1 MAKAKTSDNEPN
13 LKLPEKT
20 VSQLKN
26 VNQRLLSHGFDNIKV
41 LNSIAVDELEITSK
55 SMTVEELFAFV
66 IKKTYDLQK
75 KGVVKENARSVGRG
89 SLYEKRRC

>member
-1 MAKAKTSDNEPN
+1 MAKSKTDPN

-20 VSQLKN
+20 VLQLKN

-55 SMTVEELFAFV
+55 SMTVNEFFAFV
-66 IKKTYDLQK
+66 VKKTYDLQK
-75 KGVVKENARSVGRG
+75 KGVVKDNARSIG
-89 SLYEKRRC
+89 KKQ

>member
-55 SMTVEELFAFV
+55 SMTVNEFFAFV
-66 IKKTYDLQK
+66 VKKTYDLQK
-75 KGVVKENARSVGRG
+75 KGVVKDNARSIG
-89 SLYEKRRC
+89 KKQ